1 MGRSYV
7 GLMPFEGPHADVF
20 CFLVL
25 VQQAGP
31 GHRCRHCGL
40 PTGLTDRTRSATAL
54 PHAMATGTQVRR
66 RLPIMG
72 PGPLGAVRLPSIPL
86 SQVRSPVTVKEGGV
100 TPPQEST
107 VNDEDTEDENPSP
120 ASSQIREMNAVH
132 WGSRYF
138 NKADKRRRRAPP
150 ALPQPQEAGVGPSG
164 AGPSG
169 LGPTATA
176 PPAAPEQAPAEGPI
190 SSRLRSR
197 KRS

>member
-1 MGRSYV
+1 M
-7 GLMPFEGPHADVF
+7 
-20 CFLVL
+20 
-25 VQQAGP
+25 
-31 GHRCRHCGL
+31 
-40 PTGLTDRTRSATAL
+40 
-54 PHAMATGTQVRR
+54 
-66 RLPIMG
+66 
-72 PGPLGAVRLPSIPL
+72 
-86 SQVRSPVTVKEGGV
+86 
-100 TPPQEST
+100 
-107 VNDEDTEDENPSP
+107 NDEDTEDENPSP

-190 SSRLRSR
+190 SSRLRSPA
-197 KRS
+197 SAATG